1 MKSQEIATGF
11 EAHSGVGNWMYGL
24 ALCAAFFFVLTPSAN
39 AELIRISATTFALR
53 TASGS
58 TDLVGESGAGL
69 LQNAKGS
76 YFAPVDFPTTGNV
89 CRFSLVYRD
98 FDTNFQIVAR
108 LIKKKIALGGSAF
121 DPPITMAKVRTG
133 VAAASN
139 GVMRKATNVITE
151 PATPS
156 AAFYFVELDVP
167 ATTLQ
172 VLGVEIIQK
181 PSCP

>member
-1 MKSQEIATGF
+1 MKSQKIATDF
-11 EAHSGVGNWMYGL
+11 EAHAGVGRWLYAL
-24 ALCAAFFFVLTPSAN
+24 ALCTAFLFVMTPSAS
-39 AELIRISATTFALR
+39 AELIRISATSFALR

-58 TDLVGESGAGL
+58 TDLVGEGGAGL

-76 YFAPVDFPTTGNV
+76 YFAAVDFPTVGKV

-98 FDTNFQIVAR
+98 FDSNFQIVAR

-121 DPPITMAKVRTG
+121 DPPVTMARIRTG

-139 GVMRKATNVITE
+139 GVMRKATNVIKE

-156 AAFYFVELDVP
+156 TAFYFVELDVP

-172 VLGVEIIQK
+172 VVGVEIVQK
-181 PSCP
+181 SSCP